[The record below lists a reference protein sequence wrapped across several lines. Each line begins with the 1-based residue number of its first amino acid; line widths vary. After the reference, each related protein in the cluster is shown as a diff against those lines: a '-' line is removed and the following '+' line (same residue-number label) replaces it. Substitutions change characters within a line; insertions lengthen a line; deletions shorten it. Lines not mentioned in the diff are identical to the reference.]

1 MYDARSNEGP
11 SKIVMLISY
20 FSWLIQKMVK
30 TIENDCL
37 FFIFY
42 FLFFIFVKFMPQY
55 VVLKKLPILLILEFQ
70 LDILI
75 A

>member
-11 SKIVMLISY
+11 SKVVMLISY

-30 TIENDCL
+30 TVENDCL

-42 FLFFIFVKFMPQY
+42 FLFFEKFMPQY

>member
-1 MYDARSNEGP
+1 MKGRPKLLCLLVILVGLF
-11 SKIVMLISY
+11 KKWLKQLKMIVCSS
-20 FSWLIQKMVK
+20 FSIL
-30 TIENDCL
+30 
-37 FFIFY
+37 Y
-42 FLFFIFVKFMPQY
+42 FLFFVKFMPQY